1 MMWYSNGGMQWWGW
15 LLGALGMV
23 AFWGLIIWAVWYF
36 VTGQYRRPGQ
46 DSGSP
51 ADSHRSPGDARRI
64 LDERLARGEIDAEEY
79 RRLRDLVGG
88 YSGTPD
94 GQPPVATGG
103 QR

>member
-15 LLGALGMV
+15 LLGMVGMV

-36 VTGQYRRPGQ
+36 VTGQSRRPGQ
-46 DSGSP
+46 VS
-51 ADSHRSPGDARRI
+51 RSPGEARRI

-79 RRLRDLVGG
+79 RRLRDLIDG
-88 YSGTPD
+88 YTPTRG